1 MILCKYIYTHI
12 LTEREKV
19 RERERER
26 QRKGE

>member
-12 LTEREKV
+12 LTERKKV